1 MTPSQDPFG
10 RDAYLDLKNEER
22 REWLRIDDRLLLEY
36 RRADEP
42 VEAMNEYL
50 PPATEDTIA
59 TAVSKPTLDLLVRAG
74 ETFAGSPLLPWV
86 SKIDW
91 MLETILKSLVKSHPG
106 SVAIARL
113 TDVDI
118 SAGGLGFDT
127 PREFQADDLL
137 VLKLILPPFSMI
149 EATAR
154 IIRVTPIEKD
164 PAGFHLATQFVELGG
179 DDQELIIRHILQVQ
193 AERLRTRRAA
203 HQHL

>member
-1 MTPSQDPFG
+1 MRPSPDRFLQHPHNEV
-10 RDAYLDLKNEER
+10 KNEER

-42 VEAMNEYL
+42 LEAMNRYL
-50 PPATEDTIA
+50 PPPTEDTIA
-59 TAVSKPTLDLLVRAG
+59 TAVSKPTVDLLVRAG
-74 ETFAGSPLLPWV
+74 ETFASSPLLPWV

-118 SAGGLGFDT
+118 SAGGIGFDT

-137 VLKLILPPFSMI
+137 VVKVILPPFSMI
-149 EATAR
+149 ETTAK
-154 IIRVTPIEKD
+154 IIRVTPLEHGSS
-164 PAGFHLATQFVELGG
+164 GFHLATQFVELGG
-179 DDQELIIRHILQVQ
+179 DEQELIIRHILQVQ
-193 AERLRTRRAA
+193 AERLRTRKAA
-203 HQHL
+203 HSHL

>member
-1 MTPSQDPFG
+1 MTPSPDGLFQRPHHDI
-10 RDAYLDLKNEER
+10 KNEER

-42 VEAMNEYL
+42 VEAMNRYL

-59 TAVSKPTLDLLVRAG
+59 TAVSKPTVDLLVRAG

-86 SKIDW
+86 TKIDW

-106 SVAIARL
+106 SVTIARL

-137 VLKLILPPFSMI
+137 VLKVILPPFSMI
-149 EATAR
+149 ETTAK
-154 IIRVTPIEKD
+154 IIRVTPLEQGS
-164 PAGFHLATQFVELGG
+164 AGFHLATQFVDLGG
-179 DDQELIIRHILQVQ
+179 DEQELIIRHILQVQ
-193 AERLRTRRAA
+193 AERLRTRKAA
-203 HQHL
+203 HSLL